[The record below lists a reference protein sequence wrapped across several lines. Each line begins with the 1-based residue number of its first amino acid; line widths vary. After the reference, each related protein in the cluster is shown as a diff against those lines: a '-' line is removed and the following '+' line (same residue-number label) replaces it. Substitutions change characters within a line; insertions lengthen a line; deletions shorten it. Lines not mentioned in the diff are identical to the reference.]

1 MTNSQLPQDDKNTSK
16 NLYLDSYD
24 RLAEAEIIKKTNQ
37 LIERLGWT
45 EDRSRTYLLKTYG
58 KRSRLHL
65 TDWELVEFLRYLEEL
80 ERSRNP
86 YRVFDASNRSNSS
99 PQPNDL
105 KVPQKPIAELMPPS
119 ISVEMIQRSNQLIK
133 QLGWTEDR
141 GRKHLLENYGKRS
154 RLHLTDDELVE
165 FLDYLEELNSE
176 SNSNNS

>member
-45 EDRSRTYLLKTYG
+45 IEQGRTYLLKTYG

-99 PQPNDL
+99 PQPNDS
-105 KVPQKPIAELMPPS
+105 KVPQKPI
-119 ISVEMIQRSNQLIK
+119 VEMIQRSNQLIK

-165 FLDYLEELNSE
+165 FLDYLEELAGQ
-176 SNSNNS
+176 